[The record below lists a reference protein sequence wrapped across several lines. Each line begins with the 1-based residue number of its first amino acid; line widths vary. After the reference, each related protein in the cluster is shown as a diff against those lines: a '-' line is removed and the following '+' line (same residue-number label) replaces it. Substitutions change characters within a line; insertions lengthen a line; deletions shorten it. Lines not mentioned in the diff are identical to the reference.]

1 MTVATT
7 YAFIGRNK
15 KDLSIYLYFLNSF
28 VQQVFLKCLLDA
40 SAILTCDLTAPS
52 PCSQGDHIL
61 IGVQWEDRINFK
73 KKRKFY
79 GLVEGWSSAA
89 IKTEPGQDQEFP
101 GHRDRERTV
110 LKNWYR

>member
-61 IGVQWEDRINFK
+61 IGVQWEDRINLIK
-73 KKRKFY
+73 KEILWFSGRLEFCSDKNRA
-79 GLVEGWSSAA
+79 WSG
-89 IKTEPGQDQEFP
+89 PGIP
-101 GHRDRERTV
+101 
-110 LKNWYR
+110 WA